1 MFTAKLLDILSLII
15 SFAGSLAIA
24 RGLFISEDDAVAL
37 GVSRWCGD
45 DKKQNMKFFDPKEI
59 KKLQQEKAAAKS
71 AKDKSVSRFQQN
83 ASRLEHS
90 NVRNKNKG
98 KKG

>member
-1 MFTAKLLDILSLII
+1 MQKFFPKNAKKFQQEREVYRTARNKSI
-15 SFAGSLAIA
+15 SRFAG
-24 RGLFISEDDAVAL
+24 
-37 GVSRWCGD
+37 
-45 DKKQNMKFFDPKEI
+45 
-59 KKLQQEKAAAKS
+59 
-71 AKDKSVSRFQQN
+71 N